1 MTKEENAA
9 KYAEM
14 QVASITKQIR
24 EAYLQGYHQALL
36 DTNKVVS
43 IDGVEYVD
51 LGLPSGT
58 LWSKHPLFKY
68 NGYLNVNYSEALNY
82 PIPTEEQWRELV
94 NCCAIMRSE
103 IIAPAPNCQRIG
115 YQSWQK
121 GSCGEACDFNGGNK
135 FWLKGEQDS
144 SGQAPA
150 MVYGVKPNEPNLIE
164 PKMPSVVIYNNKDLL
179 IGIDKHFTGLR
190 LPIFLVKSKSSI
202 VEENK

>member
-58 LWSKHPLFKY
+58 LWSKQPFRV
-68 NGYLNVNYSEALNY
+68 GREYLNVDYSEALNY
-82 PIPTEEQWRELV
+82 PIPTEEQWKELIR
-94 NCCAIMRSE
+94 CCAIKRNE

-115 YQSWQK
+115 YEFWPK
-121 GSCGEACDFNGGNK
+121 GICGEECNPDGNK

-150 MVYGVKPNEPNLIE
+150 MVYGVRSDRKVFNESGL
-164 PKMPSVVIYNNKDLL
+164 PSELFINNKDIL

-190 LPIFLVKSKSSI
+190 LPIFLIKSKSSI
-202 VEENK
+202 VEEET